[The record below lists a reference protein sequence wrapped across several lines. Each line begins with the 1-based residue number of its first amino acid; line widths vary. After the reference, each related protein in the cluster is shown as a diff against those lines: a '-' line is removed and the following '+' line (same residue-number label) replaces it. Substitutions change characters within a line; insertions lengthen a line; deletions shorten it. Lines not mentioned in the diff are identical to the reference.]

1 MEQQVQTLRHLFIS
15 DLESYSSQIE
25 KDLRELFIGVSYLEE
40 KDRGRILAFSFEYD
54 PEDFVIS
61 FQTLGEAGE
70 VLSDFLYLPTE
81 RFEKRFPSNK
91 FVIEDESLEDD
102 LYDRDFQEAEIE
114 DILIEYRREKQAIF
128 SDWFIARW
136 KKVTEELGKTINA
149 FFSKQHSFYKT
160 DLNTLDLIDSDEIQE
175 KILVNKTQ
183 N

>member
-1 MEQQVQTLRHLFIS
+1 MEQQVQKLRNLFIS

-40 KDRGRILAFSFEYD
+40 KDRDRILAFSFEYD

-70 VLSDFLYLPTE
+70 ILSDFLYLPTE
-81 RFEKRFPSNK
+81 QFEKRFPSNK

-114 DILIEYRREKQAIF
+114 DILI
-128 SDWFIARW
+128 
-136 KKVTEELGKTINA
+136 
-149 FFSKQHSFYKT
+149 
-160 DLNTLDLIDSDEIQE
+160 
-175 KILVNKTQ
+175 
-183 N
+183 

>member
-1 MEQQVQTLRHLFIS
+1 MEQQVQKLRNLFIS

-40 KDRGRILAFSFEYD
+40 KDRDRILAFSFEYD

-136 KKVTEELGKTINA
+136 KKVTEELGKN
-149 FFSKQHSFYKT
+149 
-160 DLNTLDLIDSDEIQE
+160 
-175 KILVNKTQ
+175 NKCLFLQTT
-183 N
+183 